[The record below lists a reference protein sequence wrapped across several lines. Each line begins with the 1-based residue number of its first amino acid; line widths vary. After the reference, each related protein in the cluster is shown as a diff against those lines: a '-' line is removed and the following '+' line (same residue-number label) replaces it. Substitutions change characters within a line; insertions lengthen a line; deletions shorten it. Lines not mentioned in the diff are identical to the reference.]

1 MVLHL
6 LPLIKLKLLA
16 TTPHAAFSPLF
27 PCLAYPFVLKLCIS
41 FRYDLRLLH
50 ANTAY
55 FSRLFLFR
63 LGRIIFVQRQEDQ
76 DPGSAG
82 RWRRALRLVEE
93 TISLATPAP
102 DSQLSSEESLH
113 AIGIIA
119 V

>member
-16 TTPHAAFSPLF
+16 TTPYAAFGPLF

-41 FRYDLRLLH
+41 LRYDLRSLH
-50 ANTAY
+50 ANIAY
-55 FSRLFLFR
+55 FMRFFLFR
-63 LGRIIFVQRQEDQ
+63 LGRIIFVERQEEGL
-76 DPGSAG
+76 GSTG

-93 TISLATPAP
+93 IISRATPAA
-102 DSQLSSEESLH
+102 DSRLSLEESLH
-113 AIGIIA
+113 AIAVIA